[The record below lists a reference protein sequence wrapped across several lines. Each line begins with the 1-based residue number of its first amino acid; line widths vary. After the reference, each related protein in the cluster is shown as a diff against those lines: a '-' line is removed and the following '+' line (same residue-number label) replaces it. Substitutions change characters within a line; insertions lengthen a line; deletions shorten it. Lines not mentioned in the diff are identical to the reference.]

1 MELLHLPTP
10 SYLFFFSILFF
21 SFEQGVADT
30 NILLSAVGRNIA
42 QVSVFNR
49 SRSGSN
55 PACVWRIE
63 SRSLNL
69 FGMTLL

>member
-1 MELLHLPTP
+1 M
-10 SYLFFFSILFF
+10 
-21 SFEQGVADT
+21 ADT